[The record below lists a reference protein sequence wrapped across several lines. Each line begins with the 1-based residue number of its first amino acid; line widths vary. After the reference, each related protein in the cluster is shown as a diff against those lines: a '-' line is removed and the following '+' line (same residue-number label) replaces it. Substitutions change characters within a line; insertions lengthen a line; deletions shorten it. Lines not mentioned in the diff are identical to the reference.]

1 MVPLMI
7 SDDERRTSW
16 SHRKHMTPSL
26 SQLTTKVLAVKPALS
41 AVKPASSQRCMRSAM
56 EASKLT
62 EWLAQ
67 TRRTPKPFLHANWVS
82 FFAYCCLHSG
92 WVPDGISLHPSVFNL
107 FQFLGLGVGSG
118 PGRASLRVLM
128 ESAWVCL
135 LADTAVGGGQDG
147 TVRGLSRPTV
157 GACISDRRK
166 PTKQP
171 SSSNIQCVGCGGA
184 WLDHLVR
191 NV

>member
-7 SDDERRTSW
+7 SDDERRTLW

-56 EASKLT
+56 EASKRT

-82 FFAYCCLHSG
+82 FFAYCCLHTG
-92 WVPDGISLHPSVFNL
+92 WVPDGVSLLPSVVFHA
-107 FQFLGLGVGSG
+107 FQFWGLGFCGG
-118 PGRASLRVLM
+118 PKTTSLRVL
-128 ESAWVCL
+128 WVCL
-135 LADTAVGGGQDG
+135 LGGGQDG
-147 TVRGLSRPTV
+147 AVPRG
-157 GACISDRRK
+157 K

-171 SSSNIQCVGCGGA
+171 SSSNIQRVWCRGA

>member
-1 MVPLMI
+1 MI

-92 WVPDGISLHPSVFNL
+92 WVPDGINLHPSFIS
-107 FQFLGLGVGSG
+107 FQFLGLGCGAG
-118 PGRASLRVLM
+118 PKCTSLRVL
-128 ESAWVCL
+128 WVCL
-135 LADTAVGGGQDG
+135 PVGGGQDG
-147 TVRGLSRPTV
+147 TVQRV
-157 GACISDRRK
+157 WRK
-166 PTKQP
+166 STKQP

>member
-82 FFAYCCLHSG
+82 FFAYCCLHAG
-92 WVPDGISLHPSVFNL
+92 WVPDGISLHPSSFNVFQL
-107 FQFLGLGVGSG
+107 LGLGVGSG
-118 PGRASLRVLM
+118 PGCASLRVLM

-135 LADTAVGGGQDG
+135 PVGGGQDG
-147 TVRGLSRPTV
+147 TV
-157 GACISDRRK
+157 GACISDGRK